1 MCTQPFANRCEQAL
15 PSPQAA
21 STLFLWHKQD
31 AVPVQHLALQQ
42 LSSPRCE
49 HGNSRG
55 STTSDPGIVRT
66 GLNAWVPAPHHCQ
79 TCLRTPLP
87 NTLALIKSSS
97 LHPSLALSSS
107 LLLSNQSQVQD
118 TANTAYTG
126 ANPART
132 PTWLHQSQLWSPSQ
146 ERRSGH
152 VSLFCQSWQCW
163 EPYFWVVIIS
173 LYVFTLHSLQASV
186 TEFLH
191 LYIYIF

>member
-1 MCTQPFANRCEQAL
+1 MNKLCLCLKQLPHYSCGISRMQCQYNTLPFSSSHLLGVSVVIAV
-15 PSPQAA
+15 AA
-21 STLFLWHKQD
+21 PLLIQELCAQGWTPECL
-31 AVPVQHLALQQ
+31 LQ
-42 LSSPRCE
+42 
-49 HGNSRG
+49 
-55 STTSDPGIVRT
+55 
-66 GLNAWVPAPHHCQ
+66 HHCQ

-87 NTLALIKSSS
+87 NTLVLIKSSS

-107 LLLSNQSQVQD
+107 LLLSDQSQVQD
-118 TANTAYTG
+118 TANTAYIG

-186 TEFLH
+186 IEFLH